1 MSHRP
6 EQHRAGLT
14 GGAEA
19 VGHSPSSHSLKD
31 VTQHTQLP
39 ETLVRSTEKCP
50 SQPNQKIITGSFW
63 LHMALLRSVI
73 LCFQKK
79 STRAR
84 VNSNIRVRALE
95 MVEKNYTEREQ
106 KYMQYG
112 VKRTNKYTRGKKTT
126 YLMSRQTWMELLMS
140 HLYKPAGLCSP
151 YITAQMLQVASYKHL
166 PLHEAR
172 DLSISKTIH
181 HSLKLILYCKTH
193 K

>member
-19 VGHSPSSHSLKD
+19 VGHSPSSDSLKD

-39 ETLVRSTEKCP
+39 ETLVRSTEKWP

-95 MVEKNYTEREQ
+95 MVEKIIQ
-106 KYMQYG
+106 KG
-112 VKRTNKYTRGKKTT
+112 NKNTC
-126 YLMSRQTWMELLMS
+126 SMELRGQTNIQGGR
-140 HLYKPAGLCSP
+140 KP
-151 YITAQMLQVASYKHL
+151 
-166 PLHEAR
+166 
-172 DLSISKTIH
+172 
-181 HSLKLILYCKTH
+181 LI
-193 K
+193 